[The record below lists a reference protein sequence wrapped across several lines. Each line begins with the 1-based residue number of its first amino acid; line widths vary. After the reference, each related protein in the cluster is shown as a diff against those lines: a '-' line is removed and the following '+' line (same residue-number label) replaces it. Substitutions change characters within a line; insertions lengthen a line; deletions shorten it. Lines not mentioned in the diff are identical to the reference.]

1 MRLAWSARRTGLL
14 LAAALIV
21 LAAGVVTGRLAGP
34 PPALPVFLCHDTSF
48 GATPNAAV
56 SLHDHQ
62 FQPDELVNV
71 GRSKLLCEPVEKK
84 LLYKDPQ
91 QVQRGD
97 HLQCYRIDRILH
109 GGFFALDDQLG
120 TKGRVE
126 ILSAPYLC
134 EPTDKGIEH

>member
-14 LAAALIV
+14 LAAVLIV

-56 SLHDHQ
+56 SLRDQ
-62 FQPDELVNV
+62 FQPDGDLVNV
-71 GRSKLLCEPVEKK
+71 GRSELFCEPVEKT
-84 LLYKDPQ
+84 LLDKYPQ
-91 QVQRGD
+91 LVQRGD

-126 ILSAPYLC
+126 ILDAPYLC